1 MADSFGA
8 NLMAGQL
15 SVDEASPES
24 RFSMSREH
32 FSVAKVSGSRHVL
45 NVKESLSGR
54 LIGPV
59 ADQHEEWRSHWQRH
73 ALPQSHQE
81 QFVMV

>member
-32 FSVAKVSGSRHVL
+32 FSVAQV
-45 NVKESLSGR
+45 SGR